1 MAEVSSGETVD
12 PALVVEIA
20 VVAVKVASI
29 GIVSEAVGVAG
40 SPEEAELVNEIVAA
54 STTTTTGNLADELA
68 GTAVDVELILLAV
81 DVETVVETA
90 VVVETVD

>member
-29 GIVSEAVGVAG
+29 GIVSEAVRVAG
-40 SPEEAELVNEIVAA
+40 NPEEAELVNEIVAA
-54 STTTTTGNLADELA
+54 SITAGNLADELA

>member
-29 GIVSEAVGVAG
+29 GIVSEVVRVAG
-40 SPEEAELVNEIVAA
+40 NPEEAELVNEIVAA
-54 STTTTTGNLADELA
+54 STTAGNLADELA

-81 DVETVVETA
+81 DVETVVETV

>member
-29 GIVSEAVGVAG
+29 GIVSEAVRVAG
-40 SPEEAELVNEIVAA
+40 NPEEVELVNEIVAA
-54 STTTTTGNLADELA
+54 STTAGNLADELA

>member
-20 VVAVKVASI
+20 VVAVKVACI
-29 GIVSEAVGVAG
+29 GIVSEVVRVAG
-40 SPEEAELVNEIVAA
+40 NPEEAELVNEIVAA
-54 STTTTTGNLADELA
+54 STTAGNLADELA

>member
-29 GIVSEAVGVAG
+29 GIVSEVVRVAG
-40 SPEEAELVNEIVAA
+40 NPEEAESVNEIVAA
-54 STTTTTGNLADELA
+54 STTAGNLADELA

-90 VVVETVD
+90 VVVETVH

>member
-29 GIVSEAVGVAG
+29 GIVSEAVRVAG
-40 SPEEAELVNEIVAA
+40 NPEEAELVNGIVAA
-54 STTTTTGNLADELA
+54 STTAGNLADELA

-90 VVVETVD
+90 VVVETVH

>member
-20 VVAVKVASI
+20 VVAIKVASI
-29 GIVSEAVGVAG
+29 GIVSEVVRVAG
-40 SPEEAELVNEIVAA
+40 NPEEAELVNEIVAA
-54 STTTTTGNLADELA
+54 STTAGNLADELA
-68 GTAVDVELILLAV
+68 GTAVDVELSLLAV

>member
-20 VVAVKVASI
+20 VVAVKVVSI
-29 GIVSEAVGVAG
+29 GIVSEVVRVAG
-40 SPEEAELVNEIVAA
+40 NPEEAELVNEIVAA
-54 STTTTTGNLADELA
+54 STTAGNLADELA

-81 DVETVVETA
+81 DVDTVVETA

>member
-29 GIVSEAVGVAG
+29 GIVSEAVRVAG
-40 SPEEAELVNEIVAA
+40 NPEEAELVNEIVAA

-81 DVETVVETA
+81 DVETVVETV

>member
-12 PALVVEIA
+12 PALVVENA

-29 GIVSEAVGVAG
+29 GIVSEAVRVAG
-40 SPEEAELVNEIVAA
+40 NPEEAELVNEIVAA
-54 STTTTTGNLADELA
+54 STTAGNLADELA

>member
-20 VVAVKVASI
+20 VVAVKVVSI
-29 GIVSEAVGVAG
+29 GIVSEVVRVAG
-40 SPEEAELVNEIVAA
+40 NPEEAELVNEIVAA
-54 STTTTTGNLADELA
+54 STTAGNLADELA

>member
-1 MAEVSSGETVD
+1 MSSGETVD

-20 VVAVKVASI
+20 VVAVKVVSI
-29 GIVSEAVGVAG
+29 GIVSEVVRVAG
-40 SPEEAELVNEIVAA
+40 NPEEAELVNEIVAA
-54 STTTTTGNLADELA
+54 STTAGNLADELA

>member
-1 MAEVSSGETVD
+1 MAEVSSGKTVD

-29 GIVSEAVGVAG
+29 GIVSEAVRVAG
-40 SPEEAELVNEIVAA
+40 NPEEAELVNEIVAA

>member
-1 MAEVSSGETVD
+1 METVD

-20 VVAVKVASI
+20 VVVVKVASI
-29 GIVSEAVGVAG
+29 GIVSEAVRVAG
-40 SPEEAELVNEIVAA
+40 NPEEAELVNEIVAA
-54 STTTTTGNLADELA
+54 STTAGNLADELA

>member
-29 GIVSEAVGVAG
+29 GIVSEAVRVAG
-40 SPEEAELVNEIVAA
+40 NPEEAELVNEIVAA
-54 STTTTTGNLADELA
+54 STNAGNLADELA

>member
-29 GIVSEAVGVAG
+29 GIV
-40 SPEEAELVNEIVAA
+40 
-54 STTTTTGNLADELA
+54 
-68 GTAVDVELILLAV
+68 
-81 DVETVVETA
+81 
-90 VVVETVD
+90 

>member
-20 VVAVKVASI
+20 VVALKVVSI
-29 GIVSEAVGVAG
+29 GIVSEVVRVAG
-40 SPEEAELVNEIVAA
+40 NPEEAELVNEIVAA
-54 STTTTTGNLADELA
+54 STTAGNLADELA

>member
-29 GIVSEAVGVAG
+29 GIVSEVVRVAG
-40 SPEEAELVNEIVAA
+40 NPEEAELVNEIVAA

-81 DVETVVETA
+81 DVETVVETV

>member
-29 GIVSEAVGVAG
+29 GIVSEAVRVAG
-40 SPEEAELVNEIVAA
+40 NPEEAELVNEIVAA
-54 STTTTTGNLADELA
+54 STTAGNLADELA

-81 DVETVVETA
+81 DVDTVVETA

>member
-29 GIVSEAVGVAG
+29 GIVSEAVRVAG
-40 SPEEAELVNEIVAA
+40 NPEEAELVNEIVAA
-54 STTTTTGNLADELA
+54 LTTAGNLADELA

>member
-29 GIVSEAVGVAG
+29 GIVSEAVRVAG
-40 SPEEAELVNEIVAA
+40 NPEEAELVNEIA
-54 STTTTTGNLADELA
+54 GNLADELA

-90 VVVETVD
+90 MVVETVD

>member
-1 MAEVSSGETVD
+1 MAEVSSVETVD

-29 GIVSEAVGVAG
+29 GIVSEAVRVAG
-40 SPEEAELVNEIVAA
+40 NPEEAELVNEIVAA
-54 STTTTTGNLADELA
+54 STTAGNLADELA

>member
-29 GIVSEAVGVAG
+29 GIVSEVVRVAG
-40 SPEEAELVNEIVAA
+40 NPEEAELVNEIVAA
-54 STTTTTGNLADELA
+54 STTAGNLADELA

-81 DVETVVETA
+81 DVEIVVETA

>member
-12 PALVVEIA
+12 PALVGEIA
-20 VVAVKVASI
+20 VVAVKVVSI
-29 GIVSEAVGVAG
+29 GIVSEVVRVAG
-40 SPEEAELVNEIVAA
+40 NPEEAELVNEIVAA
-54 STTTTTGNLADELA
+54 STTAGNLADELA

>member
-20 VVAVKVASI
+20 VVAIKVASI
-29 GIVSEAVGVAG
+29 GIVSEAVRVAG
-40 SPEEAELVNEIVAA
+40 NPEEAELVNEIVAA

>member
-29 GIVSEAVGVAG
+29 GIVSEAVRVAG
-40 SPEEAELVNEIVAA
+40 NPEEAELVNEIVAA

-90 VVVETVD
+90 VVVETVH

>member
-29 GIVSEAVGVAG
+29 GIVSEAVRVAG
-40 SPEEAELVNEIVAA
+40 NPEEAELVNEIVAA
-54 STTTTTGNLADELA
+54 STTAGNLADELA
-68 GTAVDVELILLAV
+68 ETAVDVELILLAV

>member
-54 STTTTTGNLADELA
+54 STTAGNLADELA

>member
-1 MAEVSSGETVD
+1 M
-12 PALVVEIA
+12 
-20 VVAVKVASI
+20 
-29 GIVSEAVGVAG
+29 
-40 SPEEAELVNEIVAA
+40 NEIVAA

-90 VVVETVD
+90 VVVDTVD

>member
-20 VVAVKVASI
+20 VVVVKVASI
-29 GIVSEAVGVAG
+29 GIVSEVVRVAG
-40 SPEEAELVNEIVAA
+40 NPEEAELVNEIVAA
-54 STTTTTGNLADELA
+54 STTAGNLADELA

>member
-29 GIVSEAVGVAG
+29 GIVSEAVRVAG
-40 SPEEAELVNEIVAA
+40 NPEEAELVNEIVAA

>member
-12 PALVVEIA
+12 PALFVEIA

-29 GIVSEAVGVAG
+29 GIVSEVVRVAG
-40 SPEEAELVNEIVAA
+40 NPEEAELVNEIVAA
-54 STTTTTGNLADELA
+54 STTAGNLADELA

>member
-29 GIVSEAVGVAG
+29 GIVSEVVRVAG
-40 SPEEAELVNEIVAA
+40 NPEEAELVNEIVAA
-54 STTTTTGNLADELA
+54 STTVGNLADELA

>member
-29 GIVSEAVGVAG
+29 GIVSEAVRVAG
-40 SPEEAELVNEIVAA
+40 NPEEAELVNEIVAA
-54 STTTTTGNLADELA
+54 STTAGNLADELA

-90 VVVETVD
+90 VVVETVH

>member
-12 PALVVEIA
+12 PALVAEIA

-29 GIVSEAVGVAG
+29 GIVSEVVRVAG
-40 SPEEAELVNEIVAA
+40 NPEEAELVNEIVAA
-54 STTTTTGNLADELA
+54 STTAGNLADELA

-81 DVETVVETA
+81 DVETVVETV

>member
-20 VVAVKVASI
+20 VVVVKVASI
-29 GIVSEAVGVAG
+29 GIVSEAVRVAG
-40 SPEEAELVNEIVAA
+40 NPEEAELVNEIVAA
-54 STTTTTGNLADELA
+54 STTAGNLADELA

>member
-29 GIVSEAVGVAG
+29 GIVSEAVRVAG
-40 SPEEAELVNEIVAA
+40 NPEEAELVNEIVAA

-90 VVVETVD
+90 VVVDTVD

>member
-29 GIVSEAVGVAG
+29 GIVSEVVRVAG
-40 SPEEAELVNEIVAA
+40 NPEEAELVNEIVAA
-54 STTTTTGNLADELA
+54 STTAGNLADELA